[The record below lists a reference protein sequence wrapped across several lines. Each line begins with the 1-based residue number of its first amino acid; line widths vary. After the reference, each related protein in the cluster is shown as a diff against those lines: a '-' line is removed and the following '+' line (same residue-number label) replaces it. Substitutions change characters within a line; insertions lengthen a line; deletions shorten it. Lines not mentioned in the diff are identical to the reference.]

1 MTGWNLSA
9 KKITWMELNKEK
21 KTIDLGHVMHLI
33 TMHIQHVLMKQVIY
47 NICVDEASLMF
58 AIRII

>member
-33 TMHIQHVLMKQVIY
+33 TMHTCI
-47 NICVDEASLMF
+47 DEASLMF
-58 AIRII
+58 AIHRDNKRKII

>member
-33 TMHIQHVLMKQVIY
+33 TMHVQHGLMKQVIY
-47 NICVDEASLMF
+47 NMY
-58 AIRII
+58 